1 MVHGLGRV
9 AVQVDEGFAGF
20 CRREHPRLVGALTL
34 WCGDRAVAE
43 ELTQEAFARAH
54 RDWDKV
60 RALDQP
66 AGWVRRVALN
76 LATSSW
82 RRRQAERR
90 AYGRLAAGTET
101 ATSDAD
107 VADAVAVRD
116 AVGRLPELQRDV
128 IVLRFYLGVSVE
140 EVAALLGRS
149 RTAVTSL
156 TGRAVAALRDDL
168 GLPWDVLEHD
178 EEHTP

>member
-1 MVHGLGRV
+1 VP
-9 AVQVDEGFAGF
+9 VDEGFAAF

-34 WCGDRAVAE
+34 WCGERAVAE

-54 RDWDKV
+54 RDWQKV
-60 RALDQP
+60 GALDQP
-66 AGWVRRVALN
+66 AAWVRHVALN
-76 LATSSW
+76 LATSSF

-90 AYGRLAAGTET
+90 AYGRLAARAEV

-116 AVGRLPELQRDV
+116 AVGRLPELQRSV
-128 IVLRFYLGVSVE
+128 IVLRFYLEMSVD
-140 EVAALLGRS
+140 EVAELVGRS

-156 TGRAVAALRDDL
+156 TSRAVSALRDDL
-168 GLPWDVLEHD
+168 GPPTDLLQQD
-178 EEHTP
+178 EEHAP